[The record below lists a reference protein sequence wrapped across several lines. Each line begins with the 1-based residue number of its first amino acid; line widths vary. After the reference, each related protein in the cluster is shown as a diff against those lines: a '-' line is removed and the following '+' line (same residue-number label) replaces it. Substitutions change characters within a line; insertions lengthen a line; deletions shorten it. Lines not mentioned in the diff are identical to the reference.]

1 LWSAWLALA
10 IVLGLSLAGCNTVK
24 SAASESVKLRY
35 SDPLGAAEIAP
46 ILADFEEQ
54 YPWITVEVVEQ
65 PRSEN
70 EFMNQIAA
78 GIDLVRLERGLGMAM
93 MQQNLIRPLDDVQL
107 TDWAA
112 IRDDYYP
119 AVWDS
124 LRIEGQQWAIP
135 ATVNPLVTFVN
146 LDRTQSAGVELP
158 TERWTMFALLN
169 VASRLH
175 TPTITAEG
183 QGSLFGLCTAPDSV
197 DPIVLIYLQ
206 GGRIVDNL
214 YTPTRATLDEPAT
227 IEAVEWYTD
236 LFARYN
242 IASTVQTEGRAMT
255 EEELSVPLGTGACG
269 MWFGWYDDR
278 GGLQAT
284 NRSNQFGP
292 RSRRWSYDWAMLP
305 LPEGNAGAMAVA
317 EVDCY
322 WVPQGALHPEE
333 ALLLARYLSDRWETA
348 GYQLPARRSL
358 AESTAYRQSAGEAAT
373 AIIDQMPE
381 QLLVMPS
388 ENDPTLASAAAATLQ
403 SMVSIIN
410 DNLDPTAVLRKAQ
423 DDLDARAA
431 Q

>member
-1 LWSAWLALA
+1 
-10 IVLGLSLAGCNTVK
+10 
-24 SAASESVKLRY
+24 
-35 SDPLGAAEIAP
+35 
-46 ILADFEEQ
+46 
-54 YPWITVEVVEQ
+54 
-65 PRSEN
+65 
-70 EFMNQIAA
+70 
-78 GIDLVRLERGLGMAM
+78 
-93 MQQNLIRPLDDVQL
+93 
-107 TDWAA
+107 
-112 IRDDYYP
+112 
-119 AVWDS
+119 
-124 LRIEGQQWAIP
+124 
-135 ATVNPLVTFVN
+135 
-146 LDRTQSAGVELP
+146 
-158 TERWTMFALLN
+158 MFALLN

-305 LPEGNAGAMAVA
+305 LPEGNAGPWPWPRWMLL
-317 EVDCY
+317 
-322 WVPQGALHPEE
+322 GASGGAPPGGGPVVGAIPLRS
-333 ALLLARYLSDRWETA
+333 LGDRRL
-348 GYQLPARRSL
+348 QLPARRSL
-358 AESTAYRQSAGEAAT
+358 AESTAYGNRGRGRNC
-373 AIIDQMPE
+373 DH
-381 QLLVMPS
+381 
-388 ENDPTLASAAAATLQ
+388 
-403 SMVSIIN
+403 
-410 DNLDPTAVLRKAQ
+410 
-423 DDLDARAA
+423 
-431 Q
+431 